1 MTTSWGQSLG
11 IHVGLALFFVASVW
25 VSNLSFPK
33 KKEVLEVPIEL
44 SVPDYPA
51 PLKEIEKK
59 KAVVVK
65 SINTPKK
72 APPKAKKKVVRQV
85 YGASRNTIT
94 DNTAKKGITF
104 KKGNTLAKEVDKKV
118 LNKDDVDAL
127 PTPTEEYLVSQMP
140 QVLAEVR
147 PKYPEAAK
155 AERKEGSVVLSVLVD
170 GKGVVRQVK
179 VIEGDAIFRAP
190 AVEAMKKFKF
200 KPATMEGK
208 NVAVRIRYTLRFVL
222 EN

>member
-1 MTTSWGQSLG
+1 MTTSWGQSFG
-11 IHVGLALFFVASVW
+11 IHLGVAAFFLASIW

-44 SVPDYPA
+44 SVPDDPA

-59 KAVVVK
+59 KPIVIRSV
-65 SINTPKK
+65 NTPKK
-72 APPKAKKKVVRQV
+72 TPKTEKKKVVRQV
-85 YGASRNTIT
+85 YGASRNTLT
-94 DNTAKKGITF
+94 DQKAKKGITF

-118 LNKDDVDAL
+118 LKKDDVDAL

-147 PKYPEAAK
+147 PKYPEEAK

-179 VIEGDAIFRAP
+179 VLEGEEVFRKP
-190 AVEAMKKFKF
+190 ALEAMKKFKF